1 MQDDLR
7 GQEPTYKEKPGAVIV
22 GAGWVGGELARRLS
36 GMWDIVLVDTN
47 PSALSNPGLPPETV
61 RFQGDGTSA
70 LVLNRATGGKASA
83 IIATTS
89 DDEVNLEAVRVG
101 ISLGIPR
108 AVVLLRKP
116 ENADRAREIGVEPV
130 LASAQLASAVESR
143 LQEGL
148 RFCAEI
154 GLGQG
159 EIAEA
164 RVLPGSTS
172 IGMSLKDLA
181 PGKWLVAAVYR
192 KDRLII
198 PHGDTVLEEGDRV
211 LVVGEP
217 EVIPLAVELV
227 RTGLPRFPRRYG
239 ARVMAVLT
247 SHYYEKYLEEILYLA
262 ASSQVEDVDFFQA
275 RQGIPTLV
283 ENVKKGDYGILAF
296 PPTRLGFLNR
306 LGKRHVYQDLLD
318 DPKIPLLVPRGSFPY
333 RKILLPVSDSA
344 EDKGTVEAA
353 VDAARTL
360 GAEITV
366 AAAMPPALIGGKR
379 EREKMEKALRAALE
393 LAGLYRVNTAEAVLS
408 GNPIRSMERLAR
420 DHDLIIVSRRA
431 GKKNSLLSPDVAL
444 YLATCS
450 PVSVLVIPR

>member
-1 MQDDLR
+1 MQEGLK
-7 GQEPTYKEKPGAVIV
+7 GQEPIYGEKPRAVIV
-22 GAGWVGGELARRLS
+22 GAGWVGRELARRLS
-36 GMWDIVLVDTN
+36 GAWSLFLVDTN
-47 PSALSNPGLPPETV
+47 PSALSDPGLPPETI

-70 LVLNRATGGKASA
+70 LVLNRATGGKANA

-89 DDEVNLEAVRVG
+89 DDEVNLEVARVG

-116 ENADRAREIGVEPV
+116 ENVNRAREMGAEPV

-181 PGKWLVAAVYR
+181 PQKWLVAAVYR
-192 KDRLII
+192 KDRFII
-198 PHGDTVLEEGDRV
+198 PHGDTTLEEGDRV

-227 RTGLPRFPRRYG
+227 RTGLPKFPRRYG

-247 SHYYEKYLEEILYLA
+247 SRDDESYLEEIFYLA

-275 RQGIPTLV
+275 RRGILALV
-283 ENVKKGDYGILAF
+283 ENAQKGDYGILAF
-296 PPTRLGFLNR
+296 PPTRLGLLNR
-306 LGKRHVYQDLLD
+306 LGRRHVYQDLLD
-318 DPKIPLLVPRGSFPY
+318 NLKIPLLVPRGSFPY
-333 RKILLPVSDSA
+333 ERILLPVSDSV

-360 GAEITV
+360 GAGITV
-366 AAAMPPALIGGKR
+366 AAAMPPALIGGRR
-379 EREKMEKALRAALE
+379 EREKREQALMAALE
-393 LAGLYRVNTAEAVLS
+393 LAGLYRIRTAEAKSS
-408 GNPIRSMERLAR
+408 GNPIRSLEGFAR

-450 PVSVLVIPR
+450 PISVLVIPK